1 MVRYATEIFL
11 HRALLHM
18 TATAGRTE
26 ATRPYYLLHAPIPPP
41 SKEYIHPNEYIH
53 TTYMRH
59 LISGNID
66 RGAEV
71 NGAAVRAVI
80 ISVGVCRRPSLAAC
94 RREQDLH
101 TAEKQM

>member
-18 TATAGRTE
+18 AATAGRTE
-26 ATRPYYLLHAPIPPP
+26 ATRPYNLLHAPIPPP
-41 SKEYIHPNEYIH
+41 SKEYIHPKEYIY
-53 TTYMRH
+53 TTYMRL

-71 NGAAVRAVI
+71 NGAAIRAVV
-80 ISVGVCRRPSLAAC
+80 ISVGVCRRPSLAAY

-101 TAEKQM
+101 TAEKHM

>member
-1 MVRYATEIFL
+1 
-11 HRALLHM
+11 
-18 TATAGRTE
+18 
-26 ATRPYYLLHAPIPPP
+26 
-41 SKEYIHPNEYIH
+41 
-53 TTYMRH
+53 MRH